1 MRLRNMPGLLVAGI
15 AAGVITA
22 GLALPAGLALSGVAE
37 TIDLSPMELAEPPLA
52 EKTTLLDADGKRI
65 AQFYDQY
72 REIVTVDKVAPVMRT
87 AIVAI
92 EDDRFYQHGAI
103 DLEGT
108 IRALAANLSAGGV
121 AQGGSSITQQYVK
134 QVLLNSATTE
144 EQKEAALAPS
154 YVRKLNELRY
164 ALSVEQKYTKD
175 QILEKYLNIAYFGA
189 GAHGIQA
196 AAKRFFGVSAAN
208 LNLAQSATLAAAVR
222 LPTST
227 DPEGGKSNRDA
238 LVARRNVVLDR
249 MAELGKITP
258 AEAAKAK
265 KTKLGYKG
273 VPIPGGCETSEYRY
287 FCQYVSAEVL
297 ADKRFGKTRSDRERA
312 LKQGGMTIRT
322 TLNPKMQDAAQ
333 KGIEAYVGP
342 KDGPVAAQALVAPG
356 TGAIRAMAASRDNL
370 DYNVVADRAH
380 GGLGG
385 VQAGSTFKTFT
396 LLTALSQGMRL
407 SDGFN
412 VGGSYTAPSPSAFTD
427 CAGNAVGDP
436 NHAVTNDE
444 GSPGYT
450 TLQTG
455 TWGSVNT
462 FFMTLEERV
471 GLCETVK
478 TAKSLGIKRADG
490 KKLQEFETFTLGINE
505 MDPVTVANAYA
516 AIGARGKYCKPMAIT
531 AITDRDGK
539 KTSFTPE
546 CTQAL
551 DAEVA
556 DAAADILSGVFTKGT
571 MRAVGGIGRPA
582 AGKTGTN
589 DNQSSAWFAGFTPDL
604 AGAVSLAD
612 PRGATTHKL
621 NNVTIGGR
629 WYGSVFGAT
638 VPGPIWKAT
647 MTAALE
653 GIPAT
658 PFTPINQSR
667 FGVQERFDPW
677 DEDPYGEDPW
687 DEYGQGPPDGW
698 DQNDPGTTDPG
709 NDGPGRDEPGPN
721 DPGPNDPGPNDPG
734 PNDPGPDDPGQN
746 DPGPNDP
753 GPNNP
758 GGPNQG
764 DTPDMSPGAGR
775 G

>member
-1 MRLRNMPGLLVAGI
+1 MRLRNMPALLVAGI
-15 AAGVITA
+15 AAGVLTA
-22 GLALPAGLALSGVAE
+22 GIGVPVGIALSGAVEA
-37 TIDLSPMELAEPPLA
+37 IDLSPMELSEPPLA

-72 REIVTVDKVAPVMRT
+72 RDSVTIDQVSPIMRT

-92 EDDRFYQHGAI
+92 EDDRFYEHGAI

-108 IRALAANLSAGGV
+108 IRALAANLNAGGV

-134 QVLLNSATTE
+134 QVLLNNAPTDE
-144 EQKEAALAPS
+144 AKQAALAPS

-164 ALSVEQKYTKD
+164 ALSVEEKYTKD
-175 QILEKYLNIAYFGA
+175 EILGKYLNIAYFGA

-196 AAKRFFGVSAAN
+196 AAKRFFNVSASKLTLPQA
-208 LNLAQSATLAAAVR
+208 ATLAAAVR

-227 DPEGGKSNRDA
+227 DPEGGKSNRDE

-249 MAELGKITP
+249 MAELKKITP

-265 KTKLGYKG
+265 KSKLGYKG
-273 VPIPGGCETSEYRY
+273 VPIPGGCETSDYRY
-287 FCQYVSAEVL
+287 FCQYVSAEIL
-297 ADKRFGKTRSDRERA
+297 ADKSLGKTRADRERV
-312 LKQGGMTIRT
+312 LKQGGLTIRT
-322 TLNPKMQDAAQ
+322 TLNATMQDAAQ
-333 KGIEAYVGP
+333 KGIKAYVGP
-342 KDGPVAAQALVAPG
+342 KDGPVAAQALVEPG

-412 VGGSYTAPSPSAFTD
+412 VGASYTAPTPSTFTD
-427 CAGNAVGDP
+427 CEGNAVGDP
-436 NHAVTNDE
+436 SHAVTNDE
-444 GSPGYT
+444 GSPGHT

-455 TWGSVNT
+455 TWGSINT
-462 FFMTLEERV
+462 FFMQLEAHV

-490 KKLQEFETFTLGINE
+490 KKLQEYETFTLGINE
-505 MDPVTVANAYA
+505 MDPVTVATAYA
-516 AIGARGKYCKPMAIT
+516 AIGARGKYCAPMAIT
-531 AITDRDGK
+531 AITDRNGK
-539 KTSFTPE
+539 KTTFEPKCE
-546 CTQAL
+546 DAL
-551 DAEVA
+551 DPEVA
-556 DAAADILSGVFTKGT
+556 DAASDILSGVFTKGT
-571 MRAVGGIGRPA
+571 MSSVGGIGRPA

-612 PRGATTHKL
+612 PRGASTHRL
-621 NNVTIGGR
+621 NNVTMGGR

-647 MTAALE
+647 MLAALE
-653 GIPAT
+653 GVPAT
-658 PFTPINQSR
+658 PFTPINTTR
-667 FGVQERFDPW
+667 FGAQQEFDYW
-677 DEDPYGEDPW
+677 GDRPW
-687 DEYGQGPPDGW
+687 DEYGQRPPDGF
-698 DQNDPGTTDPG
+698 N
-709 NDGPGRDEPGPN
+709 
-721 DPGPNDPGPNDPG
+721 
-734 PNDPGPDDPGQN
+734 PDDPGTN
-746 DPGPNDP
+746 DPGVTSVDP
-753 GPNNP
+753 GATDQ
-758 GGPNQG
+758 GGPDDGNQS
-764 DTPDMSPGAGR
+764 DVNPWDGR
-775 G
+775 GGWGN